1 MSALTPSGAGPG
13 LESRFLALWGEL
25 SEIGRDSSGGYTRA
39 AWTPVDAQLRGWF
52 RSAAAARAMQTEQ
65 DCNGNLWA
73 WWGEP
78 GPGAV
83 ATGSHLDS
91 VPNGGAFDGPLG
103 VVSGFLAVD
112 LLRERGASPRRP
124 VAVACMSDEEGARFG
139 VACVGSRLMVGD
151 LQPDAARSLA
161 DAAGTS
167 LAQAMATAG
176 ADPGAIGADPARTSA
191 LSAFVELH
199 VEQGRALADL
209 SAPVGLATG
218 IWPHGR
224 WRLDFEGEPNH
235 AGTTRCED
243 RRDPML
249 PLARTVLAARSRAEA
264 TGARA
269 TLARVAVRPNATNA
283 IASRVQAWLDA
294 RAAGT
299 GELEALVEGTVAD
312 ARAASE
318 AEGVSFAVERESFTQ
333 LVEMD
338 RPLRERLGKAL
349 GGVPELPTAAG
360 HDAGILARRLPTAM
374 LFVRNVTGASHSPL
388 EHATTQDCLAGVTAL
403 ATVLAE
409 LTGA

>member
-1 MSALTPSGAGPG
+1 MSTPTPAGGDAG
-13 LESRFLALWGEL
+13 LEGRFLALWGQL
-25 SEIGRDSSGGYTRA
+25 SEIGRDSSGGYTRP
-39 AWTPVDAQLRGWF
+39 AWTAVDAQLRDWF
-52 RSAAAARAMQTEQ
+52 RRAAAARGMEVEQ
-65 DCNGNLWA
+65 DRNGNLWA
-73 WWGEP
+73 WWADP

-112 LLRERGASPRRP
+112 LLRQRGALLRRP
-124 VAVACMSDEEGARFG
+124 MAVACLSDEEGARFG
-139 VACVGSRLMVGD
+139 VACVGSRLMAGD
-151 LQPDAARSLA
+151 LSPEAARSLA

-167 LAQAMATAG
+167 LAQAMAAAG
-176 ADPGAIGADPARTSA
+176 ADPGAIGPDPGRTSA

-199 VEQGRALADL
+199 IEQGRALADL

-224 WRLDFEGEPNH
+224 WRLDFDGEPNH

-249 PLARTVLAARSRAEA
+249 ALAHTVLAARSRAEA
-264 TGARA
+264 VGARA
-269 TLARVAVRPNATNA
+269 TVARVTVRPNATNA

-294 RAAGT
+294 RAAGA
-299 GELEALVEGTVAD
+299 GQLEDLVEGTVAD
-312 ARAASE
+312 ATQASTRH
-318 AEGVSFAVERESFTQ
+318 GVQLTVERESFTEP
-333 LVEMD
+333 VEMD
-338 RPLRERLGKAL
+338 RALRERLGKAL

-360 HDAGILARRLPTAM
+360 HDAGILARCLPTAM
-374 LFVRNVTGASHSPL
+374 IFVRNGTGASHSPA
-388 EHATTQDCLAGVTAL
+388 EHATTDDCLAGVAAL

-409 LTGA
+409 LAGA